1 MDRPNGDTS
10 LRTGGI
16 AGIVFAVGFL
26 ALGFTV
32 YFDVP
37 PYTDS
42 IADIRDFYGDNA
54 TGLAIADWFAVLL
67 FLGGFLLFAS
77 ALRSALRRSDQEGTW
92 SRLSFAGAVVST
104 AVAAS
109 GVFVSTFT
117 LDGMEQLSD
126 GVVQAFVRADALVY
140 GVMLPWGLALFLVG
154 ASMAM
159 LRGGMFARWL
169 AWFGLAAAAAN
180 AVGALW
186 PIDGDPEGALTVVGI
201 VGFIATLVWVV
212 FAGSTMVRTES

>member
-1 MDRPNGDTS
+1 MDRPTGDAS

-26 ALGFTV
+26 LLGFTV

-37 PYTDS
+37 VYTDS

-54 TGLAIADWFAVLL
+54 TGLAVADWFAALL

-92 SRLSFAGAVVST
+92 SRLSFAGAVASV
-104 AVAAS
+104 AVAGS

-126 GVVQAFVRADALVY
+126 GVVHAFIRADALVY
-140 GVMLPWGLALFLVG
+140 SVILPWGLALFLVG
-154 ASMAM
+154 ACVVM
-159 LRGGMFARWL
+159 LRGSQFADWFAWL
-169 AWFGLAAAAAN
+169 GFAAAAAN

-186 PIDGDPEGALTVVGI
+186 PIDGDPEGALVFVGT
-201 VGFIATLVWVV
+201 VGFLATMVWVV
-212 FAGSTMVRTES
+212 FVASTMVRSKS